1 MITKSIEEGVASKKL
16 TSNTAILIAR
26 ESAINLFAG
35 YRFGFGESFALT
47 RDSLLARDYED
58 LCKAALRKAQEW
70 QKEGR

>member
-1 MITKSIEEGVASKKL
+1 MLPGLLALVRAEVELA
-16 TSNTAILIAR
+16 AILIAR
-26 ESAINLFAG
+26 ESAISLFAG

-70 QKEGR
+70 QKEGQ

>member
-1 MITKSIEEGVASKKL
+1 MLPGLLALVRAEVELA
-16 TSNTAILIAR
+16 AILIAR
-26 ESAINLFAG
+26 ESAISLFAG

-47 RDSLLARDYED
+47 RDSLLASDYEA